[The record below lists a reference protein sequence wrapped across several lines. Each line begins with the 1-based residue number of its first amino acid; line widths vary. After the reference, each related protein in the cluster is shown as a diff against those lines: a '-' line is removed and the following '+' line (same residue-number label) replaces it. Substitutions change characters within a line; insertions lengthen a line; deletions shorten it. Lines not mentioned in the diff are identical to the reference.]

1 MDKRTRVMGVRA
13 VLSALMIA
21 ALTWGTRFNWPDY
34 VHVRYGLPLTWGVH
48 TLVTI
53 VGPVDTW
60 SVNLTS
66 LLLDLVLWLGL
77 MILFDLFLGR
87 KARDQ
92 L

>member
-1 MDKRTRVMGVRA
+1 MAVRA
-13 VLSALMIA
+13 VLSAITIA
-21 ALTWGTRFNWPDY
+21 ALTWGTRYNWPDY
-34 VHVRYGLPLTWGVH
+34 VHVRHGFPLTWGIH

-77 MILFDLFLGR
+77 MILFDLFLWR